1 MASPLYAEALTAV
14 LLYELLDTSGVSVP
28 RARGGLAHSQRRAV
42 LQYIEEHCAHE
53 ISLSTLAS
61 VAQLSPYHFLRAF
74 KQSFGVP
81 PHRYHAQ
88 KRIERAKELLA
99 DHNLSL
105 MQIAVELGFADASSF
120 SLAFHK
126 IARQPPSAYRRS
138 LL

>member
-1 MASPLYAEALTAV
+1 V
-14 LLYELLDTSGVSVP
+14 LE
-28 RARGGLAHSQRRAV
+28 
-42 LQYIEEHCAHE
+42 YIEEHFSRE

-61 VAQLSPYHFLRAF
+61 LAQLSRYHFLRAF
-74 KQSFGVP
+74 KESFGAT

-99 DHNLSL
+99 SHNLSL
-105 MQIAVELGFADASSF
+105 LQIAIELGFAEASSF

-126 IARQPPSAYRRS
+126 MAQMTPSAYRRS